1 MKMKR
6 FVTSV
11 GCKIWPVLIIAL
23 LSSFAFGTLT
33 PEPTDRTIVDIHT
46 IELANSSVQFSW
58 SPVPG
63 ATGYKIYQSEDPSP
77 LFPGTW
83 KPLARVA
90 NTGYTATAIA
100 RKQFYRVTWDD
111 IPASS
116 VGFALMEGGTL
127 HNGNS
132 NVTIST
138 FYMSRSEVT
147 QAEYLAVTGINP
159 SSHPLGYG
167 IGPNFPVWNVSWFDA
182 VRFCNLRSI
191 QEGITPCYSYAGY
204 GTNPADWPADW
215 TVEVM
220 YMRQNVFCDWTAN
233 GYRLPTEMEWQFAAR
248 GGIYSHDYPF
258 SGSDNIDLVG
268 WYWGN
273 WGSSWYTPH
282 SVNALS
288 PNEIG
293 IYDLSGNLWEWVWDI
308 PANYPATPQTD
319 PHGPTSLYYQ
329 RALRGGAWNV
339 GNPGTQCSVSYRNW
353 SYADAPSSSLGF
365 RVCRI
370 AP

>member
-138 FYMSRSEVT
+138 FYMSRSE
-147 QAEYLAVTGINP
+147 
-159 SSHPLGYG
+159 S
-167 IGPNFPVWNVSWFDA
+167 GPIF
-182 VRFCNLRSI
+182 RS
-191 QEGITPCYSYAGY
+191 GMYRGLTRYA
-204 GTNPADWPADW
+204 
-215 TVEVM
+215 
-220 YMRQNVFCDWTAN
+220 
-233 GYRLPTEMEWQFAAR
+233 FA
-248 GGIYSHDYPF
+248 IS
-258 SGSDNIDLVG
+258 
-268 WYWGN
+268 
-273 WGSSWYTPH
+273 
-282 SVNALS
+282 
-288 PNEIG
+288 
-293 IYDLSGNLWEWVWDI
+293 
-308 PANYPATPQTD
+308 
-319 PHGPTSLYYQ
+319 
-329 RALRGGAWNV
+329 
-339 GNPGTQCSVSYRNW
+339 
-353 SYADAPSSSLGF
+353 APSRRG
-365 RVCRI
+365 
-370 AP
+370 